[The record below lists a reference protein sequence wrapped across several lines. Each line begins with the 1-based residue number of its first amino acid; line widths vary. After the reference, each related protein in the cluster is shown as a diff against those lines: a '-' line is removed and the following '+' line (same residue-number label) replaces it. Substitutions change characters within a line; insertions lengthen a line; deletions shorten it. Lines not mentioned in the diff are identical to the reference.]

1 MHIWEALDF
10 QYIWE
15 VLVQYILDW
24 GQVLTAITKGRHEV
38 GKEAKWEALGG
49 SGGRE

>member
-1 MHIWEALDF
+1 MSIWEVLDF

-24 GQVLTAITKGRHEV
+24 GRVLTIVTKRRHEV
-38 GKEAKWEALGG
+38 GEEAKWEAPGG
-49 SGGRE
+49 ARGRE